1 MDDIL
6 DSLRDKSPKAEMD
19 EDSKKKLQEVKKV
32 LRDVRSVTPLD
43 FDNASAQ
50 EVYDN
55 IMIGNRLAALD
66 TNFLVKHK
74 VSHLL
79 NCAAPGPNCFM
90 SVSPDL
96 STLSQHNMSYL
107 GLQLSDDS
115 EEDISKKFI
124 ESGQWIDKA
133 LAEGGKVLVNCWA
146 GISRSSTIVLAFL
159 MRHRG
164 MQLTRAVRQVKSARN
179 IQPNPGFLRQ
189 LVDLEQTLNKERA
202 GNKPNL

>member
-1 MDDIL
+1 
-6 DSLRDKSPKAEMD
+6 MD
-19 EDSKKKLQEVKKV
+19 EDTNKKLQEVKKA

-43 FDNASAQ
+43 FDNPNAQ
-50 EVYDN
+50 EVFDN
-55 IMIGNRLAALD
+55 ILIGNRLAALD
-66 TNFLVKHK
+66 VNFLVDRK
-74 VSHLL
+74 VDHLL

-96 STLSQHNMSYL
+96 GTLAQHNIQYL

-115 EEDISKKFI
+115 EEDISKKFL
-124 ESGQWIDKA
+124 ESGQWVDKA
-133 LAEGGKVLVNCWA
+133 LADGGKVLVNCWA

-164 MQLTRAVRQVKSARN
+164 MQLTRAARQVKSARN

-189 LVDLEQTLNKERA
+189 LVELEEKLNKERA
-202 GNKPNL
+202 GSKANL